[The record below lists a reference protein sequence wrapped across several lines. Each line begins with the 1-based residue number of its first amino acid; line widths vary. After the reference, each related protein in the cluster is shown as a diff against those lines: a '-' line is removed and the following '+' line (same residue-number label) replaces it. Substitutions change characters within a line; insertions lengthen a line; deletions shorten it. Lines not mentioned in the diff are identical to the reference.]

1 MDVHFSSTIQ
11 GIIKYLESRPL
22 FDQDLTVSSN
32 EAFEA
37 MITLNR
43 HGNQSILDISI
54 DPNNPK
60 DIDKYPVLNLHGCIL
75 HDDGTFI
82 QYANKA
88 SINEMFH
95 DQQEEDDLQ
104 DGWQKQQSK
113 KKRKQS
119 SESEHSLE
127 LIEETLD
134 LTWIDHRPTKFQDQ
148 ADYLRL
154 WQDVD
159 NHYYLEN
166 IYYYTEIDIKPFQNI
181 YGSLVY
187 PDLLIIIP
195 VD

>member
-1 MDVHFSSTIQ
+1 
-11 GIIKYLESRPL
+11 
-22 FDQDLTVSSN
+22 
-32 EAFEA
+32 
-37 MITLNR
+37 
-43 HGNQSILDISI
+43 
-54 DPNNPK
+54 
-60 DIDKYPVLNLHGCIL
+60 
-75 HDDGTFI
+75 
-82 QYANKA
+82 
-88 SINEMFH
+88 MFH

-148 ADYLRL
+148 GDYLRL